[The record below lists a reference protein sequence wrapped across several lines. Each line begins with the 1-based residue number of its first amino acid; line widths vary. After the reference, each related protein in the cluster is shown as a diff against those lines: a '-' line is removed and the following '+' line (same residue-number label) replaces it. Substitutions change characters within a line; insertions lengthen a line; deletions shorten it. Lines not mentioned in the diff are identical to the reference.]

1 MTRRVFIEDAD
12 GSLFES
18 AVEAFREDPVK
29 AADVL
34 RRHNLLAGWLLD
46 RCYKYTLDAIGRV
59 AWIRVPP
66 GEAADLDAAV
76 AHYLHGDV

>member
-12 GSLFES
+12 GNLFES
-18 AVEAFREDPVK
+18 AVEAFRADPVK

-34 RRHNLLAGWLLD
+34 RRHDLLERWLQD
-46 RCYKYTLDAIGRV
+46 RCYEYALDAIGRI